1 MLNRR
6 QKAFADYYI
15 QFGNA
20 EQAAIK
26 AGYSQAYARA
36 QSYKLLENVGI
47 REYIDE
53 LIEKADEQRVAK
65 SKEVLETLTRILRR
79 QEKEVVV
86 VKCKRRRSYFDSA
99 GKKVVEENE
108 EPMQVEIP
116 TAVRDVNKAAEML
129 AKRYGLLVDKV
140 SVQDDSEILVK
151 VEYEDNPESE
161 QNI

>member
-15 QFGNA
+15 QLGNA
-20 EQAAIK
+20 EQAAVK

-53 LIEKADEQRVAK
+53 FVEKADEKRVAK
-65 SKEVLETLTRILRR
+65 AQEVLETLTRILRR

-86 VKCKRRRSYFDSA
+86 VTCRRKQSYFDSA
-99 GKKVVEENE
+99 GKKIVEETE
-108 EPMQVEIP
+108 EPTRVEIP

-129 AKRYGLLVDKV
+129 AKRYGLLVDIIGIEMQTPV
-140 SVQDDSEILVK
+140 IICG
-151 VEYEDNPESE
+151 EDTLES
-161 QNI
+161 